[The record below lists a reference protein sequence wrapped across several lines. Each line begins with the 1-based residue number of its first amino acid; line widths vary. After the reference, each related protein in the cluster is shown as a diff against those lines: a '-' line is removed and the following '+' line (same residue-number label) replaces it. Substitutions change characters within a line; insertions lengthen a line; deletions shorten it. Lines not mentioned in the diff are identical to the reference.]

1 MWASTSETAEHLR
14 EMARKFE
21 SELLAGKHEYIEAM
35 NEAANEIDKQRDI
48 AEANRQEAASLRK
61 ECSGNRKRTARAV
74 AVLQSRD
81 DLDGWPGIVESAIAI
96 LTETETE
103 EE

>member
-14 EMARKFE
+14 GMARKLE

-35 NEAANEIDKQRDI
+35 NEAADEIDKQRDI

-61 ECSGNRKRTARAV
+61 ECEGNRRRVARAV
-74 AVLQSRD
+74 A
-81 DLDGWPGIVESAIAI
+81 I
-96 LTETETE
+96 LREAE
-103 EE
+103 